1 MSQRTANLLLLFAG
15 AVWGMGFVAQQT
27 AMEDI
32 GPMQF
37 MTFRFALAAGAVALF
52 ARRET
57 RKGGHPRLNEGD
69 RKYVVG
75 IGVMFFIAMALQQ
88 VGIGATTVTSAGF
101 LTGLYVVFVPF
112 VVLAFVRESQHWV
125 VWPTA
130 GLALLG
136 IYLLGDGGFSG
147 LTWGDWL
154 ILTSALFAAGHLV
167 LLGRTVQRLERPIVV
182 ATGQFAV
189 AAILSLAAYLIFIS
203 LPVTKALEPLFSL
216 DRLLAAAPQVL
227 YGGLFAGGLAFT
239 LMAIGQRYT
248 KETHA
253 AVLLS
258 SEALFAALFG
268 AWLLGDT
275 LTTRGYAGAALI
287 FVTILIVQAVPLL
300 GGKSNHEIPG
310 PVTPSRE

>member
-1 MSQRTANLLLLFAG
+1 
-15 AVWGMGFVAQQT
+15 MGFVAQQT
-27 AMEDI
+27 AMESV

-37 MTFRFALAAGAVALF
+37 MTLRFALATPAVALF

-57 RKGGHPRLNEGD
+57 RRGGRGLLSQRD
-69 RKYVVG
+69 RRQVIVLG
-75 IGVMFFIAMALQQ
+75 IMFFIPMALQQ

-101 LTGLYVVFVPF
+101 LTGLYVVLVPF
-112 VVLAFVRESQHWV
+112 VVLFFVRESQHWA
-125 VWPTA
+125 VWPIA
-130 GLALLG
+130 GVALVG

-154 ILTSALFAAGHLV
+154 ILTSAFFAAGHIV
-167 LLGRTVQRLERPIVV
+167 LLGRTVQRLERPIFVV
-182 ATGQFAV
+182 TGQFAV
-189 AAILSLAAYLIFIS
+189 TTVLSLAGYLIFVT
-203 LPVTKALEPLFSL
+203 LPVTSALEPLFSL

-227 YGGLFAGGLAFT
+227 YGGLIAGGLAFT

-248 KETHA
+248 KEAHA

-275 LTTRGYAGAALI
+275 LTTRGYVGAALI
-287 FVTILIVQAVPLL
+287 FVTILIAQAVPLL
-300 GGKSNHEIPG
+300 KAEK
-310 PVTPSRE
+310 

>member
-1 MSQRTANLLLLFAG
+1 MRHRTANLLLLLAG

-27 AMEDI
+27 AMESI

-37 MTFRFALAAGAVALF
+37 MTLRFALATGAVALF

-57 RKGGHPRLNEGD
+57 RRGSYGSVGEGD
-69 RKYVVG
+69 RKQIVILG
-75 IGVMFFIAMALQQ
+75 IMFFIPMALQQ

-101 LTGLYVVFVPF
+101 LTGLYVVLVPF
-112 VVLAFVRESQHWV
+112 VVLFFVRESQHWI
-125 VWPTA
+125 VWPSA
-130 GLALLG
+130 GVALVG

-154 ILTSALFAAGHLV
+154 ILTSAFFAAGHIV
-167 LLGRTVQRLERPIVV
+167 LLGRTVQRLERPVLV

-189 AAILSLAAYLIFIS
+189 AAVLSLAGYLIFVT
-203 LPVTKALEPLFSL
+203 LPVTRVLEPLFSL
-216 DRLLAAAPQVL
+216 DRLTAAAPQVL
-227 YGGLFAGGLAFT
+227 YGGLIAGGLAFT

-248 KETHA
+248 KEAHA

-268 AWLLGDT
+268 AWLLGDA
-275 LTTRGYAGAALI
+275 LTSRGYIGAALI
-287 FVTILIVQAVPLL
+287 FGTILIVQIVPLL
-300 GGKSNHEIPG
+300 NAKK
-310 PVTPSRE
+310 